1 MGKEIVWCKIDKN
14 KHLKAPSSHK
24 EEGAFFYQKLS
35 KIKKM
40 KVLKFG
46 GTSVGSVESITKLLQ
61 IIEKEQSGSGSPVV
75 VLSAMSGVTNLLS
88 DMANKAEK
96 GISFTDDLK
105 DLEERHFH
113 IIKELLAVAKQNP
126 VFTKLRILFNEL
138 EDILQG
144 VMILGELTPRTRDL
158 ILSYG
163 ERCSA
168 FMISKIAG
176 QKDDDDLFVSAANL
190 IKTDSNYGQARVNM
204 ELSKLLIRDFYQKNN
219 DKIIF
224 TTGFIASNEEGRIT
238 TLGRGGS
245 DYTAAIIASALNA
258 EEIEIWTDV
267 NGMMTA
273 DPRMVKKA
281 FSLPEL
287 SYTEAMELSFFG
299 AKVIYP
305 PTMIPAFLKKIP
317 IVIRNTF
324 EPEFTGTV
332 IRHDCENSHLAIK
345 GISSIND
352 ISIINV
358 EGSGMVGK
366 AGFSGRLFSLL
377 AREQINIILI
387 TQSSS
392 EHSITFAIHPAD
404 AEKAQKL
411 IAQEFEL
418 ELLAKKME
426 VPVFEHHLSV
436 LAIVGENMKQS
447 PGISGKLFHAL
458 GRNGI
463 NVRAIAQGSSEYNI
477 SVVISKEDLKKGLN
491 AVHDAFFVGLNKTL
505 HLFCIGTGNIGSTLF
520 RQLLAHQDF
529 LQKHNGLQIKVVGIS
544 NSRKM
549 LFNEDGI
556 KLENWSEEL
565 QKQGE
570 NADLASFVR
579 KMKELNLPNCV
590 LADNTASVEP
600 IDFYHEIFS
609 ANISIV
615 TCNKIGNSGT
625 FEQYKLFRDSARLH
639 GVDFFYETNV
649 GAGLPIVKTLK
660 DLMLSGDRIIK
671 IEAILSGTIS
681 YIFNH
686 YKGDNSF
693 HDVVKQAQEKGYTE
707 PDPRDDLRGTDFMR
721 KMLILARDAG
731 YALDPEDVI
740 IENMLPQACLQA
752 KSVDDFYYALKSEH
766 AFFED
771 MKSKAEHDKKVLR
784 YIGKLE
790 NGQVKIS
797 LQMVDETHPF
807 YALSG
812 SDNIISF
819 STERYSERPMV
830 VKGPGAGAEVTAAGV
845 FADIVNVGA
854 NKL

>member
-1 MGKEIVWCKIDKN
+1 
-14 KHLKAPSSHK
+14 
-24 EEGAFFYQKLS
+24 
-35 KIKKM
+35 M

-61 IIEKEQSGSGSPVV
+61 IIEREQSSSQKPVV

-88 DMANKAEK
+88 EMANKAEK
-96 GISFTDDLK
+96 GISFANDIK

-113 IIKELLAVAKQNP
+113 IIKELLAVSKQNP

-168 FMISKIAG
+168 LMISKIVG
-176 QKDDDDLFVSAANL
+176 QKHDDDLFVSAADL

-204 ELSKLLIRDFYQKNN
+204 ELSELLIRDFYQKNS

-224 TTGFIASNEEGRIT
+224 VTGFIASNEEGRIT

-281 FSLPEL
+281 FSLSEL

-317 IVIRNTF
+317 IIIRNTF
-324 EPEFTGTV
+324 EPEFPGTV
-332 IRHDCENSHLAIK
+332 IRHNCENSNLAIK

-426 VPVFEHHLSV
+426 VPVFEQNLSV
-436 LAIVGENMKQS
+436 LAIVGENMKQT

-477 SVVISKEDLKKGLN
+477 SVIIGRDDLNKALN
-491 AVHDAFFVGLNKTL
+491 AVHDAFFVELNKTL
-505 HLFCIGTGNIGSTLF
+505 HLFCVGTGNIGATLF
-520 RQLLAHQDF
+520 KQLLAHREF
-529 LQKHNGLQIKVVGIS
+529 LQKHNGLQIKVVGVT

-549 LFNEDGI
+549 IFNEEGI
-556 KLENWSEEL
+556 DLENWSELL
-565 QKQGE
+565 QNQGE
-570 NADLASFVR
+570 KADLSQFVQ
-579 KMKELNLPNCV
+579 KMKAMNLPNCV
-590 LADNTASVEP
+590 FADNTASAQP
-600 IDFYHEIFS
+600 INFYHEIFS

-615 TCNKIGNSGT
+615 TCNKIGNSAS

-660 DLMLSGDRIIK
+660 DLMLSGDRIIS

-681 YIFNH
+681 YIFNN
-686 YKGDNSF
+686 YKGEISF

-731 YALDPEDVI
+731 YELEAEDVI
-740 IENMLPQACLQA
+740 IDNMLPQSCLDA
-752 KSVDDFYYALKSEH
+752 KSVDDFYAALKGEH
-766 AFFED
+766 AFFEQ
-771 MKSKAEHDKKVLR
+771 MKNTAESDKKVLR

-819 STERYSERPMV
+819 STDRYRERPMV

>member
-1 MGKEIVWCKIDKN
+1 MKI
-14 KHLKAPSSHK
+14 
-24 EEGAFFYQKLS
+24 
-35 KIKKM
+35 
-40 KVLKFG
+40 LKFG
-46 GTSVGSVESITKLLQ
+46 GTSVGSVESIGKLLQ
-61 IIEKEQSGSGSPVV
+61 IIEKEQNQSGNPVI

-88 DMANKAEK
+88 SMADIAAQGGTFSNE
-96 GISFTDDLK
+96 LRE
-105 DLEERHFH
+105 LEERHFDV
-113 IIKELLAVAKQNP
+113 IKELLAVPKQNP

-138 EDILQG
+138 EDLLQG
-144 VMILGELTPRTRDL
+144 VLILRELTPRTRDL
-158 ILSYG
+158 VLSYG

-176 QKDDDDLFVSAANL
+176 QKLDDDLYVNAADV
-190 IKTDSNYGQARVNM
+190 IKTDSSFGQARVNM
-204 ELSKLLIRDFYQKNN
+204 ELTEILIRDFYANN
-219 DKIIF
+219 PGKMLF
-224 TTGFIASNEEGRIT
+224 VTGFIASNEAGRIT

-245 DYTAAIIASALNA
+245 DYTAAIFGSALNA

-287 SYTEAMELSFFG
+287 SYIEAMELSFFG

-305 PTMIPAFLKKIP
+305 PTMIPAFMKKIP

-324 EPEFTGTV
+324 EPEFQGSV
-332 IRHDCENSHLAIK
+332 IRHDCENSNLSIK

-352 ISIINV
+352 ISIINL

-377 AREQINIILI
+377 AREQINVILI

-392 EHSITFAIHPAD
+392 EHSITFAIHPTD
-404 AEKAQKL
+404 AARAQQL
-411 IAQEFEL
+411 IEQEFEL
-418 ELLAKKME
+418 ELLAKKIE
-426 VPVFEHHLSV
+426 SPVFEQDLSV
-436 LAIVGENMKQS
+436 LAIVGENMKQT

-477 SVVISKEDLKKGLN
+477 SVVISREDLNKGLN
-491 AVHDAFFVGLNKTL
+491 AVHDAFFVELNKTL
-505 HLFCIGTGNIGSTLF
+505 NVFCLGTGNIGTTLF
-520 RQLLAHQDF
+520 KQLLEHNYF
-529 LQKHNGLQIKVVGIS
+529 LQKHNGIQIKVVGIG
-544 NSRKM
+544 NTRKM
-549 LFNEDGI
+549 MFDAEGI
-556 KLENWSEEL
+556 DLENWQDTLYNE
-565 QKQGE
+565 GE
-570 NADLASFVR
+570 QADLSLFVER
-579 KMKELNLPNCV
+579 MKSMNLPNCV
-590 LADNTASVEP
+590 FADNTASLKP
-600 IDFYHEIFS
+600 IEHYLDIFCS
-609 ANISIV
+609 NISIV
-615 TCNKIGNSGT
+615 TCNKIGNSSS
-625 FEQYKLFRDSARLH
+625 FAQYKLFRDTARLH

-660 DLMLSGDRIIK
+660 DLMISGDRILS

-681 YIFNH
+681 YIFNN
-686 YKGDNSF
+686 YRGDVTF
-693 HDVVKQAQEKGYTE
+693 HDIVKQAQKKGYTE

-731 YALDPEDVI
+731 YELEAADVE
-740 IENMLPQACLQA
+740 IESMLPKSCLVA
-752 KSVDDFYYALKSEH
+752 ESVDDFYKSLLAENN
-766 AFFED
+766 FFES
-771 MKSKAEHDKKVLR
+771 MKKQAENGKQVLR

-790 NGQVKIS
+790 NGKVKIG

-819 STERYSERPMV
+819 ITDRYKERPMV

-845 FADIVNVGA
+845 FADIVHVGA

>member
-1 MGKEIVWCKIDKN
+1 
-14 KHLKAPSSHK
+14 
-24 EEGAFFYQKLS
+24 
-35 KIKKM
+35 M

-46 GTSVGSVESITKLLQ
+46 GTSVGSVESISKLLH
-61 IIEKEQSGSGSPVV
+61 IIEGEQSQSEKPFI

-96 GISFTDDLK
+96 GISFTEDLK
-105 DLEERHFH
+105 YLEDRHFH
-113 IIKELLAVAKQNP
+113 IIKELLAVSKQNP
-126 VFTKLRILFNEL
+126 VFTKLRIFFNEL

-163 ERCSA
+163 ERCST

-176 QKDDDDLFVSAANL
+176 QKYENDLFISASEL

-204 ELSKLLIRDFYQKNN
+204 ELSELLIRDFYAKN
-219 DKIIF
+219 KEKVIF
-224 TTGFIASNEEGRIT
+224 ITGFIASNDEGRIT

-258 EEIEIWTDV
+258 QEIEIWTDV

-324 EPEFTGTV
+324 EPEFPGTF
-332 IRHDCENSHLAIK
+332 IRHNCLGSDLAIK

-377 AREQINIILI
+377 AREQINIVLI

-426 VPVFEHHLSV
+426 EPVFEQNLSV
-436 LAIVGENMKQS
+436 LAIVGENMKQT

-463 NVRAIAQGSSEYNI
+463 NVGAIAQGSSEYNI
-477 SVVISKEDLKKGLN
+477 SVIISRDDLNKALN
-491 AVHDAFFVGLNKTL
+491 AVHDAFFVELNKTL
-505 HLFCIGTGNIGSTLF
+505 HLFCVGTGNIGSTLF
-520 RQLLAHQDF
+520 KQLLANQEY
-529 LQKHNGLQIKVVGIS
+529 LQEQNGLQIKVVGIS

-549 LFNEDGI
+549 IFNEAGI
-556 KLENWSEEL
+556 DLENWDSVL
-565 QKQGE
+565 QNNGE
-570 NADLASFVR
+570 IADLALFVD
-579 KMKELNLPNCV
+579 KMMEMNLPNCV
-590 LADNTASVEP
+590 FADNTASALP
-600 IDFYHEIFS
+600 INFYHSIFS

-615 TCNKIGNSGT
+615 ACNKIGNSGT
-625 FEQYKLFRDSARLH
+625 FTQYKLFKDTARMH

-660 DLMLSGDRIIK
+660 DLMLSGDRIIS

-681 YIFNH
+681 YIFNN
-686 YKGDNSF
+686 YKGDITF

-731 YALDPEDVI
+731 YQLEAEDVM
-740 IENMLPQACLQA
+740 IESMLPKSCLEA
-752 KSVDDFYYALKSEH
+752 DSVDKFYQALKDEN
-766 AFFED
+766 AFFEN
-771 MKSKAEHDKKVLR
+771 MKFQAEHDKKVLR

-797 LQMVDETHPF
+797 LAMVDESHPF

-819 STERYSERPMV
+819 TTDRYSERSMV
-830 VKGPGAGAEVTAAGV
+830 IKGPGAGAELTAAGV

-854 NKL
+854 DK